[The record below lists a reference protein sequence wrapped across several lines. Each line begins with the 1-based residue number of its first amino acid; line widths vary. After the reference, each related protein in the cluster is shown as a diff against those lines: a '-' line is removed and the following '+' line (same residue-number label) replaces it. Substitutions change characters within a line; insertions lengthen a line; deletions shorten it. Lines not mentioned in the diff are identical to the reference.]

1 MLNAEVPPVLMFDLC
16 RHIPHNIAAMSD
28 TKHDPLHWGAPA
40 PDVLRGL
47 AEIQAEAAHTR
58 KLPPVEQWNPPFCGD
73 LDIRIAVDGTWFYL
87 GSPIGRPGLVRLFS
101 TILRRDEDGKHYLVT
116 PVEKVGIRVDDAP
129 FTAVRVDRR
138 GEGEGQTLEF
148 TTNVGDIVV
157 ADADHPLE
165 VHTDPSD
172 LTPRPYLRVRG
183 RLDALVSRAVFY
195 ELVAMAQTRQTP
207 AGAEL
212 GVTSRNSFFSLGMAE
227 P

>member
-1 MLNAEVPPVLMFDLC
+1 
-16 RHIPHNIAAMSD
+16 MSD

-73 LDIRIAVDGTWFYL
+73 LDIRIGVDGTWFYL
-87 GSPIGRPGLVRLFS
+87 GTPIGRPGLVRLFS
-101 TILRRDEDGKHYLVT
+101 TILRRDVDGKHYLVT

-129 FTAVRVDRR
+129 FTAVRVDAR
-138 GEGEGQTLEF
+138 GSGDAQELEF
-148 TTNVGDIVV
+148 TTNVGDSVV
-157 ADADHPLE
+157 ADADHPLR
-165 VHTDPSD
+165 VQTDPAD
-172 LTPRPYLRVRG
+172 FTPRPYLRVRG

-195 ELVAMAQTRQTP
+195 ELVSMAETRMT
-207 AGAEL
+207 ADGAVL
-212 GVTSRNSFFSLGMAE
+212 GVASRGVFFPLGKAE